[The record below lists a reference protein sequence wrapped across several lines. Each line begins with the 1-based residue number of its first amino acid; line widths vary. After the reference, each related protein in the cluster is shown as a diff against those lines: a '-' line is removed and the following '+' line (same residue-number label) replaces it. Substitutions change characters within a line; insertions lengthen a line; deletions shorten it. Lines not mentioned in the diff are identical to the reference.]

1 MRTATLIDPVH
12 LDPAR
17 HDPARHGGPVRGD
30 VLERPRPTRRGGA
43 RRPVDNRPVP
53 ESAVRVRRVA
63 STQCASPVGMRGRGP
78 VVPASRP
85 AEAAPAA
92 VIRRRRRT
100 ATAVL
105 AGVALALAV
114 WVIAVVGQ
122 NYAASVTPAAV
133 GTEVVHVRSGDSL
146 STIASRVA
154 PEMPREAVV
163 DEIIQLNDLAS
174 SGLRVGQPL
183 LTPRYH

>member
-1 MRTATLIDPVH
+1 MRTATLIDPV
-12 LDPAR
+12 R
-17 HDPARHGGPVRGD
+17 HTDTVRGD
-30 VLERPRPTRRGGA
+30 VLDRPRAPRRTDG

-53 ESAVRVRRVA
+53 ESAIRVRRVN
-63 STQCASPVGMRGRGP
+63 STQCAAPVGTRGRGP
-78 VVPASRP
+78 VVPAARP
-85 AEAAPAA
+85 AAPAPAA

-105 AGVALALAV
+105 AGVGLALAV
-114 WVIAVVGQ
+114 WVIAIVGQ
-122 NYAASVTPAAV
+122 NYAASVTPASV

-146 STIASRVA
+146 STIASRIA

-163 DEIIQLNDLAS
+163 DEIIQMNDLAS

>member
-1 MRTATLIDPVH
+1 MRTATLIDPVRST
-12 LDPAR
+12 DS
-17 HDPARHGGPVRGD
+17 VRGD
-30 VLERPRPTRRGGA
+30 VLERPRPMRRGDG
-43 RRPVDNRPVP
+43 RRPVDGRPVP

-63 STQCASPVGMRGRGP
+63 SSRCASPVGMRGRAP
-78 VVPASRP
+78 VVPVSRV
-85 AEAAPAA
+85 AHTAPSA

-100 ATAVL
+100 ATAIL
-105 AGVALALAV
+105 AGVGLALAV

-122 NYAASVTPAAV
+122 NYAATVTPSSV

-163 DEIIQLNDLAS
+163 DEIIQLNDLPS

-183 LTPRYH
+183 LAPRYH